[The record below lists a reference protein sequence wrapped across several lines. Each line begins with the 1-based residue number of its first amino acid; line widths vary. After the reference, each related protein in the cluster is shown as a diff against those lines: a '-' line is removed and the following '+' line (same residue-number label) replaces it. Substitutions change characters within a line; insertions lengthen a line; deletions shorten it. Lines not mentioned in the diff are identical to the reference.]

1 MSRIDD
7 LKPDQR
13 AALQLLLK
21 QGRSYDEIAQM
32 LRIETRAVRERA
44 RAALDALGPED
55 ADDLPLEDQDDVAD
69 YLLGQQSASRRG
81 QTRELLERSA
91 PARAWA
97 RTVASEL
104 RPLAGDTLPEIP
116 AEGAEV
122 DEAFGALQA
131 RTEHRERTEKSSKVG
146 GFILLG
152 ALALLITG
160 ILIIALRGDDEE
172 DEPTAST
179 GTTAAE
185 TTTQAANGGGGEGEG
200 GGDPASNVRLL
211 FQANMQPKGGGNAAG
226 VAFYGREGD
235 DGKFGV
241 AVQAE
246 GLEPSRNPPFYAIWL
261 TGPNTGNRFIGFDED
276 GVARDG
282 ILQGARELDYDP
294 RKYTIA
300 LVTRETS
307 SKPTKPGETVLRGRF
322 QEVPADAQDGQPG
335 DGAAQ
340 PPAEGQPPAE
350 APAPDTGG
358 GSGGTPT
365 P

>member
-146 GFILLG
+146 GIILLS
-152 ALALLITG
+152 ALALLIAG

-172 DEPTAST
+172 NEPTART
-179 GTTAAE
+179 GTTGAQ
-185 TTTQAANGGGGEGEG
+185 TTTQMAGEAEGGGGANAAG
-200 GGDPASNVRLL
+200 NVRLL
-211 FQANMQPKGGGNAAG
+211 FQANMQPQGGGDAAG
-226 VAFYGREGD
+226 VAFYSREGD

-307 SKPTKPGETVLRGRF
+307 AKPTKPGETVLRGRF

-340 PPAEGQPPAE
+340 PPAEGGGGGAE
-350 APAPDTGG
+350 APAPAPDTG
-358 GSGGTPT
+358 SGGTGT